1 MKKTK
6 NNDIIES
13 TNQIIKLMREMLDT
27 QIEESAG
34 VSNFF
39 ENLREKL
46 PQIYL
51 RPNSVIDA
59 GRYSMNKIESAL
71 ADIGFEFRKEME
83 DKFHYF
89 NGDTSISVYL
99 NPTNRK
105 ITFTP

>member
-1 MKKTK
+1 
-6 NNDIIES
+6 
-13 TNQIIKLMREMLDT
+13 MREMLDV

-39 ENLREKL
+39 ERFREQL
-46 PQIYL
+46 PEVYL

-59 GRYSMNKIESAL
+59 SRYSMNKIESAL
-71 ADIGFEFRKEME
+71 VDIGFEFRKEME
-83 DKFHYF
+83 KKFHYF
-89 NGDTSISVYL
+89 NSETSISVYL